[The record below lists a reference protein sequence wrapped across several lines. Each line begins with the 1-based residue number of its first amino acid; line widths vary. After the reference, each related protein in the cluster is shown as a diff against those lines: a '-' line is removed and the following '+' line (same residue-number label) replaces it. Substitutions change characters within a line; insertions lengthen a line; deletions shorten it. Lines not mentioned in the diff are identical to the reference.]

1 MAPAK
6 LELPQANPRAILR
19 GVLADAA
26 KTVPE
31 ARRTPS
37 LMACLAEKIL
47 TLAADGQENQIN
59 LRRLAV
65 ERVLESCPGCR
76 ACDGLQAARNG
87 GRSRGDL
94 IFSFPLVARNGPAGP
109 A

>member
-6 LELPQANPRAILR
+6 PELPQARAVLR

-31 ARRTPS
+31 AKRTPS

-47 TLAADGQENQIN
+47 TVAPDAQEDPIN
-59 LRRLAV
+59 LRRLAI
-65 ERVLESCPGCR
+65 ERVGESCSGCR
-76 ACDGLQAARNG
+76 ACDGLQAARSS
-87 GRSRGDL
+87 GRWSA
-94 IFSFPLVARNGPAGP
+94 S
-109 A
+109 

>member
-6 LELPQANPRAILR
+6 LELSQSNPRAILR

-26 KTVPE
+26 KMVPE

-47 TLAADGQENQIN
+47 TLAADGQENPIN
-59 LRRLAV
+59 LRRLAI
-65 ERVLESCPGCR
+65 ERVRESCPGCR

-87 GRSRGDL
+87 GR
-94 IFSFPLVARNGPAGP
+94 ARVI
-109 A
+109 

>member
-6 LELPQANPRAILR
+6 LELPQADPRAVLR
-19 GVLADAA
+19 GVLGGAA

-31 ARRTPS
+31 AKRTPS

-47 TLAADGQENQIN
+47 TLAADGQEDPIN
-59 LRRLAV
+59 LRRLAI

-76 ACDGLQAARNG
+76 ACHGLQTARNS
-87 GRSRGDL
+87 GRSQE
-94 IFSFPLVARNGPAGP
+94 N
-109 A
+109 